1 MERERWERVERLY
14 HAALDVAESERGNFL
29 EDSCSGDYALRREV
43 ESLLAQEE
51 KAEGFLEVPA
61 LEKAANAVA
70 HGRAGN
76 RSKDDDALGIVGRTI
91 SHYRVAEKLG
101 GGGMGI
107 VYKAEDTRLGRFVAL
122 KFLPPVAHRD
132 PMAIERFKREARAA
146 SALNHAHI
154 CTIHDIDE
162 HDGRQFLV
170 MELMEGQTLK
180 HRIASGR
187 METTEIVKLGLQIA
201 EALEAAHAKGIVHRD
216 IKPANIFV
224 TERGQAKV
232 LDFGLAKLLLPSSA
246 ETTLLE
252 EPLRTHGPIGTLPYM
267 APEQALGREV
277 DARTDIYALGMVLYE
292 MAAGKRPF
300 REDQPTR
307 LIDDI
312 LHKMPPPLGRLG
324 AGTPDRFDEIALRC
338 LEKEPAKRYQS
349 AQELSSELEEF
360 ATASSRGQVLRAPR
374 VRTWH
379 KVAVGLA
386 GMAALALLLAFNVG
400 GMRERLGNGVGRQR
414 ISSLA
419 VLPLANLTGDSGQD
433 YFVDGMTD
441 ELTTELAQIG
451 ALRVTS
457 RTSTMQFKDAKKALP
472 QIAKE
477 LNVDAVVEGSV
488 ARSGDRVRITAQ
500 LIEAQS
506 DRHLWAKS
514 YERSARD
521 VMALQDEL
529 ARDIANEIRVSL
541 RPVER
546 KRLAKNRSIDPQA
559 YEAYLRGRYFWNRR
573 TEAELHK
580 AKEYFEQA
588 IAKDPTFAPAYSGL
602 ADTYFYL
609 SYAWGHM
616 PPREGMPLAKAAA
629 LKAIALDDSAG
640 EGHASLGVVKFSYDW
655 DFHGAEQELKR
666 AVSLSP
672 NFSNAHHAYSVLLG
686 VLQRPEES
694 IAEIRKAAE
703 VDPLSIPV
711 RNMLATRYAVY
722 KRCDE
727 SLEED
732 RRTLELNPNATHLG
746 MVHDRMAQCYE
757 SKKMNTE
764 ALEEFIKAR
773 AAEGASPQEIE
784 NYRKTFA
791 TSGRQGLQR
800 KALKETLARWEKDH
814 WHGDAFG
821 IAMLYEALGDMD
833 QAFAWID
840 KCIEVRST
848 MLFWLYDDDNP
859 RRKDPRFAH
868 VKRKMG
874 VS

>member
-1 MERERWERVERLY
+1 
-14 HAALDVAESERGNFL
+14 
-29 EDSCSGDYALRREV
+29 V

-70 HGRAGN
+70 HGRAGD
-76 RSKDDDALGIVGRTI
+76 RSKDDDELGIVGRTI

-300 REDQPTR
+300 REDQPSR

-360 ATASSRGQVLRAPR
+360 ATASSRGQVLQVPR

-379 KVAVGLA
+379 KVAGGLA

-400 GMRERLGNGVGRQR
+400 GLRERLGSGVGRQR

-514 YERSARD
+514 YERNARD

-546 KRLAKNRSIDPQA
+546 KRLAESRSIDPQA

-609 SYAWGHM
+609 SYGWGHI
-616 PPREGMPLAKAAA
+616 PPREGMPLSRAAA
-629 LKAIALDDSAG
+629 LKAIELDNSAA
-640 EGHASLGVVKFSYDW
+640 EGHASLATVKFLYDW
-655 DFHGAEQELKR
+655 DFPSAEQEVKR
-666 AVSLSP
+666 AIALNP
-672 NFSNAHHAYSVLLG
+672 NYEMGHHVYSVILAAMG
-686 VLQRPEES
+686 RPDES
-694 IAEIRKAAE
+694 VAEARKAVE
-703 VDPLSIPV
+703 VDPLSIPA
-711 RNMLATRYAVY
+711 NNILGTMLGAANRW
-722 KRCDE
+722 DE
-727 SLEED
+727 AFTESQKA
-732 RRTLELNPNATHLG
+732 LELDPNPTHLTMFRNRLADYYRRKG
-746 MVHDRMAQCYE
+746 MIKQAI
-757 SKKMNTE
+757 
-764 ALEEFIKAR
+764 EEEVKAR
-773 AAEGASPQEIE
+773 TAQGANPQQIQEIR
-784 NYRKTFA
+784 NIYA
-791 TSGRQGLQR
+791 QSGRKGV
-800 KALKETLARWEKDH
+800 LKKEVEAAIRRWEKDH
-814 WHGDAFG
+814 WHNDAYV
-821 IAMLYEALGDMD
+821 IASLYAELGDMD
-833 QAFAWID
+833 NSFKWID
-840 KCIEVRST
+840 KCIDLRST
-848 MLFWLYDDDNP
+848 VLIWIYVGDTAW
-859 RRKDPRFAH
+859 RKDPRFAD